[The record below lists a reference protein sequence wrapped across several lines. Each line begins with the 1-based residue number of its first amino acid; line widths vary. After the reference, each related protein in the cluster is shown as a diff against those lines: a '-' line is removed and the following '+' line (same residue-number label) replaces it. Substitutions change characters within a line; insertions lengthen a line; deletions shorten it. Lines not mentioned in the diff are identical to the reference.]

1 MWLPIQIKY
10 KILDIFHIQIE
21 NSMTANDKK
30 HSKITTET
38 NVVLYSLIKK
48 NISQLL
54 PKSVIQQS

>member
-1 MWLPIQIKY
+1 
-10 KILDIFHIQIE
+10 
-21 NSMTANDKK
+21 MTANDKK

-54 PKSVIQQS
+54 PKSVIQADSLMGFGEV